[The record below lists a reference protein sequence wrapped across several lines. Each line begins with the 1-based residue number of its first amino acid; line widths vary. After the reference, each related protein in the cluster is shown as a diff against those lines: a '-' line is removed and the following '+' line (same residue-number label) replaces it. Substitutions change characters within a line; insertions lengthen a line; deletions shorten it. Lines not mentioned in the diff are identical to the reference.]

1 MEINNNEVVYPAL
14 VYTALDKYDSAKEKR
29 YIEGWR
35 YKADENERHI
45 NINIPGSNVIK
56 NVKKNRKKVNDK
68 SLYQEQNIY
77 TNYTACLGTN
87 GSRCLQKNESD
98 RNIYFVYLKSLK
110 SNLQDEIDDVMAG
123 EKKILATRNQIQKRH
138 QTEEKMTEEAK
149 EIVKDQIE
157 EIKEKYTEENILN
170 EIKQLQKFKID
181 KSTKHLNDYFFNH
194 GSDNRELIIGNGC
207 KDVLDYALLSHF
219 YQIPNERFKNL
230 ESFYF
235 KSICCYGGY
244 FDNQTSVFDEIQHKL
259 KAIKGNKKP
268 KCFVRLLKKEY
279 AGWLMREHDKGES
292 GETGHFKFLPIKSGV
307 EESKVKDLPS
317 LDDIYDNPDNYYD
330 YYYVEE
336 DNIYKVSHD
345 FVHNRKKL
353 TENKPELFEEALRK
367 DTAKNNQYGKVN
379 KKEKFYEFYKKQE
392 EIKNNEQKALDLKE
406 KKNTYTR
413 DYFYNFMKKPS
424 NTSINNVSDRQNE
437 IC

>member
-1 MEINNNEVVYPAL
+1 MEINNNEVVY
-14 VYTALDKYDSAKEKR
+14 TALTECDKVKKKP
-29 YIEGWR
+29 YIKGWR
-35 YKADENERHI
+35 YKTDENERHI
-45 NINIPGSNVIK
+45 NTTGSDVIK

-77 TNYTACLGTN
+77 TNYTAGLGTN
-87 GSRCLQKNESD
+87 GSRYLKKNANDSAI
-98 RNIYFVYLKSLK
+98 NFVYLKSLEFF
-110 SNLQDEIDDVMAG
+110 LQNEIDAIIAD
-123 EKKILATRNQIQKRH
+123 EKRILARRNQFQKLH
-138 QTEEKMTEEAK
+138 QSEAKMTKEAT
-149 EIVKDQIE
+149 EIVKDQIK

-170 EIKQLQKFKID
+170 EIKQQKKFEID
-181 KSTKHLNDYFFNH
+181 KSTKHLNDYFLNH

-244 FDNQTSVFDEIQHKL
+244 FDNQTSIFDEIQHKL

-279 AGWLMREHDKGES
+279 SGWLMREHDKGES
-292 GETGHFKFLPIKSGV
+292 GETGHFKFLPLNKGAEKDKV
-307 EESKVKDLPS
+307 EDLPS

-336 DNIYKVSHD
+336 DDIYKVSHE
-345 FVHNRKKL
+345 FVHNRKQL
-353 TENKPELFEEALRK
+353 TENKPELFNEALQK
-367 DTAKNNQYGKVN
+367 ETEKGKPYGIVDQ
-379 KKEKFYEFYKKQE
+379 KKEFYEFYEKQE
-392 EIKNNEQKALDLKE
+392 EIKNKEQNALDLKE

-413 DYFYNFMKKPS
+413 DYFYNFMKEPS
-424 NTSINNVSDRQNE
+424 NISINNVSDKQNLNK
-437 IC
+437 I